1 MLTPVRK
8 MGTFSLRREEGQW
21 GLPLNGSLNWPSY
34 LCWSS
39 GLLGSASLAIWLGR
53 LVGQQVFWAHLA
65 SWLIGIMLGNLGL
78 MGHAGWQNGGLARP
92 VGWVGNLS
100 RV

>member
-21 GLPLNGSLNWPSY
+21 GLLLNGSFNWPSQFGN
-34 LCWSS
+34 LARPASRTA
-39 GLLGSASLAIWLGR
+39 GLGLP
-53 LVGQQVFWAHLA
+53 GQ
-65 SWLIGIMLGNLGL
+65 LGNLGSNGPCWVAEWWFGPFSRPVGWFL
-78 MGHAGWQNGGLARP
+78 VQWAMLAGWL

-100 RV
+100 WV